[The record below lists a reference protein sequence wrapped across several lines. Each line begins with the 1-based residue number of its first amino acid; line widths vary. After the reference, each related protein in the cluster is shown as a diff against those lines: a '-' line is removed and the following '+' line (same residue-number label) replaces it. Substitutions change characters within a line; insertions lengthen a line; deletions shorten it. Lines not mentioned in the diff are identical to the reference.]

1 MTLAQSIK
9 DQTAA
14 VSFRSHKFGVRRK
27 LDQATCAQ
35 AAKPF
40 AADPATLTAS
50 KSILDTRAEAFRQ
63 VTDVIRRAR
72 RYWKSMTVFYP
83 MRGIRLIRRDQ
94 LESFNAQMVQ
104 FRDELNRNIDDL
116 LSAYKQMKLE
126 ARQKL
131 GQLYAS
137 KDYPDPD
144 TLGDEFQIVWG
155 FPNIDP
161 PNYLKELNPALYA
174 QEQARIAAR
183 FEEAVAQ
190 AEQAVAAE
198 LQELVAHLVTK
209 LTPNEDGKRKTL
221 NEKALKGLADF
232 VQKFRQISI
241 HSSPELEAMVKQV
254 DGIAKGLDLKDLK
267 ANPEHQ
273 QSLFN
278 DVSMIKD
285 TLDTMLIDAPD
296 RKIDLDDDE

>member
-1 MTLAQSIK
+1 MTLAQQIK

-40 AADPATLTAS
+40 AAEPEVLTAS
-50 KSILDTRAEAFRQ
+50 KSILDTRSESFRL

-83 MRGIRLIRRDQ
+83 VKGVRLIRRDQ
-94 LESFNAQMVQ
+94 LEPFNAQMTQ

-116 LSAYKQMKLE
+116 LSSYKTLKLE

-155 FPNIDP
+155 FPNIEP
-161 PNYLKELNPALYA
+161 PNYLKELNPALYI
-174 QEQARIAAR
+174 QEQARVAAKL
-183 FEEAVAQ
+183 EESMALAQ
-190 AEQAVAAE
+190 QALAAE
-198 LQELVAHLVTK
+198 LQELVAHLVNK
-209 LTPNEDGKRKTL
+209 LTPNEDGKRKSL
-221 NEKALKGLADF
+221 NEKALKGLAEF
-232 VQKFRQISI
+232 VERFRQISI
-241 HSSPELEAMVKQV
+241 HSSPELDAMVKQV
-254 DGIAKGLDLKDLK
+254 EGIAKGLDLKDLK
-267 ANPEHQ
+267 AHPEQQ

-296 RKIDLDDDE
+296 RKIDLDDE